1 MKLHLDE
8 QQLGIDITASE
19 KEAIVTVTGYP
30 KYMRKLSQLAEKY
43 PQAYKLTGTEKDENG
58 EIYCLHL
65 RIDKRYIRF
74 GKPASEARCEAAR
87 ERLQKVRAEN
97 AEQEAEDGKADLLKG

>member
-65 RIDKRYIRF
+65 RVDKRYIRF
-74 GKPASEARCEAAR
+74 GKPASAEKCEAAR
-87 ERLQKVRAEN
+87 ERFKKMH
-97 AEQEAEDGKADLLKG
+97 EQEAEDGKADLLKG